1 MVFAAVETKKRS
13 KKLTKKLGI
22 EERENGEIM
31 KLISEPSNQEKEL
44 EIGIDLDLEDFDK
57 GGDSFLLESSKDPL
71 PEEEVYFIENI
82 TDEVK
87 VEGLRIANEFKNEFG
102 SYQKA
107 YHQMNLFLE
116 SVSRMIL
123 DPSERISLDFLF
135 ARTTLLYLSLK

>member
-13 KKLTKKLGI
+13 QKLTKKLGI
-22 EERENGEIM
+22 DEREIDEIM

-44 EIGIDLDLEDFDK
+44 EIGIDLEDFDK
-57 GGDSFLLESSKDPL
+57 GGDGFLLDSSKDPP

-116 SVSRMIL
+116 SVSRMIP